1 MSEESNFYGNLF
13 KNASTIEKI
22 AAILIIFSF
31 LAGTFGLSGDYAIV
45 GVIMSGIGSLIAL
58 IKRNWALLVIG
69 IIDFVILLQYM
80 NDIAEINS
88 ILSGF

>member
-1 MSEESNFYGNLF
+1 MSESNFYDNLF

-31 LAGTFGLSGDYAIV
+31 FAGTFGLSGDYAIV

-58 IKRNWALLVIG
+58 FKRNWALLVIG

>member
-1 MSEESNFYGNLF
+1 MSESNFYDNLF
-13 KNASTIEKI
+13 KNASAIEKI

-31 LAGTFGLSGDYAIV
+31 FAGTFGLSGDYAIV
-45 GVIMSGIGSLIAL
+45 GVIMSGVGSLIAL
-58 IKRNWALLVIG
+58 IKRNWALLIIG

-88 ILSGF
+88 ILDGI

>member
-1 MSEESNFYGNLF
+1 MSESNFYDNLF

-31 LAGTFGLSGDYAIV
+31 VAGTFGFSGDYAIV

-58 IKRNWALLVIG
+58 IKRNWALLVFG